1 MLTGT
6 LKTLCDMKVT
16 FETEDPMEV
25 KMLAKAND
33 MALFIWEL
41 VHNGWREFKHTDYE
55 YEKAWD
61 KIHDLLKEHNINIDD
76 LTQ

>member
-1 MLTGT
+1 
-6 LKTLCDMKVT
+6 MKVT

-25 KMLAKAND
+25 KVLAKAND

>member
-1 MLTGT
+1 
-6 LKTLCDMKVT
+6 MKVT

-61 KIHDLLKEHNINIDD
+61 KIRELLEEHNINIDD
-76 LTQ
+76 LIQ

>member
-1 MLTGT
+1 
-6 LKTLCDMKVT
+6 MKVT